1 MSDGIVL
8 VGLPGA
14 GKSTIGRSLA
24 ATLGRR
30 FVDTDEL
37 IAGPG
42 GNVGARLRALGEP
55 AFRETEARVIE
66 EALTNPEAVIATGG
80 GALDDPIN
88 RWRLW
93 HHGITVWLDA
103 ADGTLLGRLA
113 ADPIERPLLDGDPAA
128 VLAALR
134 LRREAFYRAADVHLD
149 ADERKEPVER
159 IADRLVQRLA
169 AQPPADERPFRLF
182 DARVPRH
189 HVIGPASARLVYGRR
204 LLPAVLDEMLA
215 DIGGSPV
222 QVVDR
227 RVAGLVP
234 AGARRIELR
243 GGESAKRMA
252 SLERVLGWMLT
263 ERAERTDPLVA
274 VGGGSIGDL
283 AGLAASLYARGVPWV
298 DVPTTWLAQAD
309 AALGGKVAVDLGTGK
324 NAVGAFWP
332 PGGVIADLDSLASLP
347 KREARN
353 GMAESIKAG
362 LVGDATL
369 WRLIEDRG
377 RAAMARDEE
386 ARYAIIERAARV
398 KMAIVERDP
407 FELDERRTLNLGHT
421 IGHALEIVS
430 NYRLPHGAAVALG
443 LCAAAQLGA
452 VRGGDPGLPQRLAAL
467 LGELGFAT
475 RHAADPG
482 AVRDA
487 LGADKKR
494 RSGRQR
500 WILPMAIGEVVEVD
514 DVTEAELDTALRCIG
529 IGA

>member
-1 MSDGIVL
+1 MSEGIVL

-24 ATLGRR
+24 ATLGRP

-37 IAGPG
+37 IAGPRG
-42 GNVGARLRALGEP
+42 DVGARLRALGEP
-55 AFRETEARVIE
+55 AFRESEAQAIRT
-66 EALTNPEAVIATGG
+66 AMTNPEAVIATGG
-80 GALDDPIN
+80 GALDDPLN

-103 ADGTLLGRLA
+103 ADGTLVGRLA
-113 ADPIERPLLDGDPAA
+113 ADPVERPLLDGDPAA
-128 VLAALR
+128 TLASLR

-149 ADERKEPVER
+149 AGEDNEPTER
-159 IADRLVQRLA
+159 IVDRIVRQLA
-169 AQPPADERPFRLF
+169 AQPPAVDRPLRLF

-204 LLPAVLDEMLA
+204 LLPAVLDELLA

-222 QVVDR
+222 TVVDR
-227 RVAGLVP
+227 KVAGLVP
-234 AGARRIELR
+234 AGARKIELR

-252 SLERVLGWMLT
+252 SLERLLGRMVT
-263 ERAERTDPLVA
+263 ERAERADPVVA

-283 AGLAASLYARGVPWV
+283 AGLAAALYARGVPWI

-332 PGGVIADLDSLASLP
+332 PSGVVADLDSLESLP
-347 KREARN
+347 KQEARN
-353 GMAESIKAG
+353 GMAESIKAA

-377 RAAMARDEE
+377 RAALRRDQE
-386 ARYAIIERAARV
+386 ARYAIIERAVRV
-398 KMAIVERDP
+398 KMAIVDRDP
-407 FELDERRTLNLGHT
+407 FELGERRTLNLGHT
-421 IGHALEIVS
+421 IGHALEVVA

-452 VRGGDPGLPQRLAAL
+452 GRGGDPELPLRLGTL

-475 RHAADPG
+475 RHAADPR
-482 AVRDA
+482 AVLDA
-487 LGADKKR
+487 LGTDKKR
-494 RSGRQR
+494 HSGQQR
-500 WILPMAIGEVVEVD
+500 WILPTAIGEVVEVD
-514 DVTEAELDTALRCIG
+514 DVADAELDTALRCIG